1 MQVHPSHRM
10 RLVACAPIVLA
21 RPRLCTF
28 TTNGESL
35 SSAGQAAISYHC
47 PSLERR
53 GKPCGDRVMAYRQV
67 DWVVFTHATQAPTPL
82 HIIVDTD
89 GLLMMIMMSCREVMV
104 KGLDNASAEGG
115 GKNS

>member
-10 RLVACAPIVLA
+10 RLVACVQIVLA

-35 SSAGQAAISYHC
+35 SSTGQAALSYHC

-53 GKPCGDRVMAYRQV
+53 GKPCGDR
-67 DWVVFTHATQAPTPL
+67 ATQAPTSL
-82 HIIVDTD
+82 HVIVDTE
-89 GLLMMIMMSCREVMV
+89 GLLMMMMMNIETNNESEQEAHKRKATCV
-104 KGLDNASAEGG
+104 L
-115 GKNS
+115 